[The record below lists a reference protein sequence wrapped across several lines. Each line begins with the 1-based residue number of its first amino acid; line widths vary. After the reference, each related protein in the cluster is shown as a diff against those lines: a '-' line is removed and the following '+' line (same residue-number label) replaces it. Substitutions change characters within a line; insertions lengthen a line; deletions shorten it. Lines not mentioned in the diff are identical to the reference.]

1 MMFADTSK
9 DGAQWLPIL
18 EKVYAKISVN
28 YEKMGL
34 GWMDE
39 AMRILTG
46 APSEQFRS
54 DQMSSSEIWTIIM
67 NADKKNYALTAAT
80 QKKSFGLVPGHAYSL
95 LGCYELKDSSGRVV
109 EQLVHMRN
117 PWAKETYT
125 GPWNDSSRNWTEDY
139 KR

>member
-1 MMFADTSK
+1 MFADTSR

-39 AMRILTG
+39 AMRIMTG

-54 DQMSSSEIWTIIM
+54 D
-67 NADKKNYALTAAT
+67 
-80 QKKSFGLVPGHAYSL
+80 
-95 LGCYELKDSSGRVV
+95 
-109 EQLVHMRN
+109 
-117 PWAKETYT
+117 
-125 GPWNDSSRNWTEDY
+125 
-139 KR
+139 